1 MKSLRTSLLVSGFVV
16 GSAFVILAGFEMI
29 SLATLSLGVALLIVA
44 VTIGLAISGA
54 GQPQKTVAS
63 MLYDRE

>member
-54 GQPQKTVAS
+54 GQAQKTVAS